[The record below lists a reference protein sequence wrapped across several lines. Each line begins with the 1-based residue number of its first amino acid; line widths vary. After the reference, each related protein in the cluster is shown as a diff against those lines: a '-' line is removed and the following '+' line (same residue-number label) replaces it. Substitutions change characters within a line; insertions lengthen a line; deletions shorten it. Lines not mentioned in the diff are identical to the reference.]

1 MKIKQYYFASGKWNS
16 IDKNSVPDANLILIF
31 GSRPNLL
38 ESSGYLNQL
47 QELFPQA
54 QIVSCSTSGNIMH
67 DRLTDDS
74 ITASAIEM
82 EATPVKTYEY
92 DVKGLN
98 AYILGAKIAASI
110 QQENLNSLLVLLD
123 AGSINGEYL
132 MDGFNSVYEGKIPIF
147 GGFAGDDVRFE
158 KQVVGLNRLPDS
170 NKIVV
175 VAFYGSNLKVS
186 HGSKGGWE
194 VFGPE
199 RIVTKSEAQ
208 KVFELDGKK
217 ILSLYKEYLG
227 DKAKDLPGSA
237 LLYPICIKDKET
249 GELIVR
255 GIQSLNE
262 EEQSISFFSNVP
274 KGSVI
279 QLMRAS
285 FDKLIDG
292 AAESAGE
299 SLREGM
305 TNPDFALLISCV
317 GRKLVLGPK
326 TEDEIYETIKVL
338 GQGTKTA
345 GFYSYGELSPV
356 VGDKSCK
363 LHNQTMTIT
372 TFKEVV

>member
-1 MKIKQYYFASGKWNS
+1 MKIKQYYFALGKWNS

-31 GSRPNLL
+31 GSRLNLL
-38 ESSGYLNQL
+38 ESDLYLEQL
-47 QELFPQA
+47 KESFPKA
-54 QIVSCSTSGNIMH
+54 HIVSCSTSGNIMQ
-67 DRLTDDS
+67 DRLTENS

-82 EATPVKTYEY
+82 EATSVKTYEY
-92 DVKGLN
+92 DIKGLN

-123 AGSINGEYL
+123 AGEINGGYL

-158 KQVVGLNRLPDS
+158 KQVVGLNSLPSS
-170 NKIVV
+170 NKIVL

-227 DKAKDLPGSA
+227 DKAKDLPSSA
-237 LLYPICIKDKET
+237 LLYPICIKDKT
-249 GELIVR
+249 SNELVVR
-255 GIQSLNE
+255 TIQALNE

-274 KGSVI
+274 KGSII

-292 AAESAGE
+292 AGESANE
-299 SLREGM
+299 SLRDGM
-305 TNPDFALLISCV
+305 ANPDFALLISCV

-338 GQGTKTA
+338 GSAPRIA